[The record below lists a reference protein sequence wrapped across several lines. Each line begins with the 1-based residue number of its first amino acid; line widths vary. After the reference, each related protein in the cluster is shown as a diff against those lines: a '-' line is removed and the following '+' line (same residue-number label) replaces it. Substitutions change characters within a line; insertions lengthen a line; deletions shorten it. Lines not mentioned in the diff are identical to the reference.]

1 MKLSL
6 ATILLLFSTANSAQ
20 AITVTSYASAIYNPV
35 LLIDGDTGTTSLK
48 ISGLGSSSIGKVNVT
63 VRLTKC
69 DDPIDASGGCIGLGT
84 SFNDEISL
92 QLTSPMGTTVYLIN
106 PNINPLTGQT
116 PGRRAQFTFDDDALT
131 TIGGNE
137 LISGTY
143 RPLEPLSRF
152 NGENGNG
159 DWILTY
165 GDKSTG
171 DPLSVN
177 AFSIKVGAVPVPWQ
191 TDALPLTGSTLLFGL
206 GLWAKGKGKLSR
218 GKLSPKSTL
227 IDVR

>member
-6 ATILLLFSTANSAQ
+6 ATILLLFATANSAQ

-35 LLIDGDTGTTSLK
+35 LWIDGDTGTTSLN
-48 ISGLGSSSIGKVNVT
+48 ISGFGLSSIGKVNVT

-69 DDPIDASGGCIGLGT
+69 DDPIDASGGCIGLGN
-84 SFNDEISL
+84 SFNGEISL
-92 QLTSPMGTTVYLIN
+92 QLTSPKGTTVNLIS
-106 PNINPLTGQT
+106 PYTFTGQT

-137 LISGTY
+137 LISGIY
-143 RPLEPLSRF
+143 RPVEPLSRF

-165 GDKSTG
+165 GDSRSG

-177 AFSIKVGAVPVPWQ
+177 AFSIKVAAVPWQ

-218 GKLSPKSTL
+218 RKLTPKSTL